1 MLVAIMVETLPVI
14 DALHQ
19 KSSVTAIALHPTS
32 GHLLIGNTD
41 GLVQC
46 IDIKS
51 EGNDV
56 LSKIHVDSKILDLA
70 WSTNKIVILDE
81 TNGLHVYSMD
91 AKEIWTSEFD
101 AGGAQLSV
109 GKQILALDGI
119 GTLRQ
124 YTLDGQE
131 YSTVQRD
138 VRSFTT
144 SNDSAFLI
152 LENQTVAK
160 TDDQLNIIFQ
170 RMQRGE
176 IGEDIVAVGSGAG
189 QMWYVAREGHAL
201 VPGDE
206 EALELEL
213 YSNDNLLY
221 RHELKGRVKAST
233 ATASRLFLGLDNGDL
248 LQLNNQE
255 LEDLI
260 SFDYPIQSL
269 HVHGPIIVI
278 GTWFYIYGFDVETK
292 NLIWQVEHKGMVEGV
307 EIDDSGCMA
316 FFGEDQNDWTGAE
329 PVGFCD
335 VNQERIEVDP
345 SFLQG
350 WFEEEMVEVET
361 NPEIVYRNV
370 DDFTN
375 LLSEEEQESYKQNM
389 QELEIGLDS
398 LTAAMNEEVSSLS
411 ADETDD
417 DLDDLLQFLHED
429 ADEVILPKA
438 NAGENQVLRLHDAE
452 TAIITLDGSQS
463 SDPQE
468 RIQSWSWLDGTG
480 REISTEAKVRV
491 KLSPGNHQFELRV
504 FDSEGGMTSDS
515 IQITIES
522 SDS

>member
-1 MLVAIMVETLPVI
+1 MLVANMVETLPVI

-46 IDIKS
+46 VDVRSKDN
-51 EGNDV
+51 GV
-56 LSKIHVDSKILDLA
+56 LSKVHVNSKIVALA

-81 TNGLHVYSMD
+81 MNGLHVYSMD
-91 AKEIWTSEFD
+91 AEEIWTSEFD
-101 AGGAQLSV
+101 AGGAQLCV
-109 GKQILALDGI
+109 GQQILALDGI

-131 YSTVQRD
+131 YSTTQRD
-138 VRSFTT
+138 VRSFAM
-144 SNDSAFLI
+144 SNDATLLV

-160 TDDQLNIIFQ
+160 TDDQLNIVFH

-176 IGEDIVAVGSGAG
+176 IGEDIVAAGAGAG
-189 QMWYVAREGHAL
+189 QTWFVAREGHAL
-201 VPGDE
+201 VPGEE
-206 EALELEL
+206 EALELEV
-213 YSNDNLLY
+213 YSNENLLH
-221 RHELKGRVKAST
+221 RRELRGRVKAT
-233 ATASRLFLGLDNGDL
+233 AASVLSLYLGLDNGDL
-248 LQLNNQE
+248 LSLNNHE

-269 HVHGPIIVI
+269 HLNESTLII
-278 GTWFYIYGFDVETK
+278 GTWFYIYGFDIETK
-292 NLIWQVEHKGMVEGV
+292 SIIWQVEHKGMVEGI

-316 FFGEDQNDWTGAE
+316 FFGDDQNDWTGAE
-329 PVGFCD
+329 PVGICD
-335 VNQERIEVDP
+335 LNQERIEVDP
-345 SFLQG
+345 TFLQG

-375 LLSEEEQESYKQNM
+375 LLSEEEQQSYEQSM
-389 QELEIGLDS
+389 QELVIGLDS
-398 LTAAMNEEVSSLS
+398 LTAAMNEEISSQS
-411 ADETDD
+411 VDDTED
-417 DLDDLLQFLHED
+417 DLDELLQFLHED

-438 NAGENQVLRLHDAE
+438 NAGENQTIRLHDAE
-452 TAIITLDGSQS
+452 TVIVTLDGSQS
-463 SDPQE
+463 SDPQD

-491 KLSPGNHQFELRV
+491 KLSPGIHQFELRV

-515 IQITIES
+515 LQITIES
-522 SDS
+522 SGS